1 MQTHSSGAAMI
12 SIGNAYFRAACIAAI
27 SSLLCPLPSI
37 ASANI
42 SSNVQATAT
51 VGDGVQRASTTI
63 LGLAVDQY
71 TWTDSQGQPRTVS
84 LKQQGNGN
92 PGNGGYAVQMTY
104 RVLESGN
111 WRTVTA
117 NMANGGDGGFGYFVA
132 HELYRSFDDGSSGTI
147 AELHGEDDSPLG
159 LSFPV
164 SAIAST
170 ITSSSTAASHTFKLT
185 YPKWGTLTPVVD
197 PTADRSTPKAFAQ
210 HERYLL
216 PVTIA
221 WTFQKGT
228 DYPRIDVSVDISAA
242 KQGQLAFDMRGP
254 YGVIEFADSDANA
267 TINNVQWGDSA
278 FRFASKV
285 TTSGYLTQASAWT
298 WSTPIGA
305 TRPFQGMLAK
315 HSTTGVLYE
324 IGLLEM
330 KLGSDAGLVY
340 SDYSSH
346 RGSNGSGFYLAAS
359 GIEQWEWPFQ
369 SAQYSGGASDG
380 GWLAGAPI
388 YGKKFA
394 WGSAPFY
401 GSSLDTVF
409 LNDTTS
415 VSIDPYPAGGVITY
429 RTCWVMGKSTYVGVG
444 TAGLTQTAAA
454 SAAPSC
460 ATASPT
466 FASLVPARVLD
477 TRPGQATIDGQY
489 NGIGALSE
497 GAKLD
502 LPVSG
507 RGGVPADGA
516 AAVVLNV
523 TATNSTQPGYL
534 TVWPAGSAQPL
545 ASNLNFVPGQTV
557 PNLVIAKVGVGGK
570 VALFNSA
577 GRTDFVADIGGWFP
591 LTSGLTPLVPARV
604 LDTRAGQGT
613 IDGLFAGIGALQ
625 ANDELDLTVAGRGG
639 VPAVGADAVVLN
651 LTTTDSTGFGYVTA
665 WPAGAARP
673 LTSNLN
679 LVPGSTVANL
689 AITKVGSGGKVA
701 LYNARNS
708 TDLVADVVGWFT
720 VGSELTT
727 VTPARL
733 LDTRPGNPTIDG
745 LYAGGGALAEGGEL
759 DLPVVDRAGVPASG
773 VDSVVL
779 HVTATNTTRQG
790 FITAW
795 PSGSNRPL
803 ASNLNF
809 VPGQDVANLVIVKVG
824 DNGKV
829 AIYNSAGSSDLIADV
844 VGWFSPS
851 PSAVPNE

>member
-1 MQTHSSGAAMI
+1 MI
-12 SIGNAYFRAACIAAI
+12 GIGNSCARTAALCIAAL
-27 SSLLCPLPSI
+27 SSLFCPTPSI
-37 ASANI
+37 ASANLPY
-42 SSNVQATAT
+42 SVQTSAAGAA
-51 VGDGVQRASTTI
+51 VGDGVQRTSTTI

-117 NMANGGDGGFGYFVA
+117 NMASGGDGGFGYFVA

-164 SAIAST
+164 SATASVIVSAT
-170 ITSSSTAASHTFKLT
+170 TAASHTFKLT
-185 YPKWGTLTPVVD
+185 YPKWGTLAPVAD
-197 PTADRSTPKAFAQ
+197 PTADRSTPKALAQ
-210 HERYLL
+210 HVRYRV
-216 PVTIA
+216 PVTIV

-228 DYPRIDVSVDISAA
+228 DYPRIDISVDISAA
-242 KQGQLAFDMRGP
+242 TQGQLAFDMRGP

-285 TTSGYLTQASAWT
+285 ATSGYLTQASAWT
-298 WSTPIGA
+298 WSTPIGG

-315 HSTTGVLYE
+315 HSISGVLYE
-324 IGLLEM
+324 IGLFEM
-330 KLGSDAGLVY
+330 KLGGDAGLVY
-340 SDYSSH
+340 SGYSSH
-346 RGSNGSGFYLAAS
+346 RGGNGSGFYLAAG

-369 SAQYSGGASDG
+369 SAQYSGAADDG

-401 GSSLDTVF
+401 GSSLDTVY
-409 LNDTTS
+409 LNDTVS
-415 VSIDPYPAGGVITY
+415 VPIDPYPAGGVITY
-429 RTCWVMGKSTYVGVG
+429 RTCWVMGESTYAGVG
-444 TAGLTQTAAA
+444 TAGLTQTVA
-454 SAAPSC
+454 SRAAPNC
-460 ATASPT
+460 ATAVPT

-477 TRPGQATIDGQY
+477 TRAGQATIDGLY
-489 NGIGALSE
+489 NGLGALSA
-497 GAKLD
+497 GAELD
-502 LPVSG
+502 LAING
-507 RGGVPADGA
+507 RGGVPAHGA

-523 TATNSTQPGYL
+523 TATNPTRTGYL
-534 TVWPAGSAQPL
+534 TVWPAGSARPL

-557 PNLVIAKVGVGGK
+557 PNLVIAKVGVDGK
-570 VALFNSA
+570 IALFNSS
-577 GRTDFVADIGGWFP
+577 GTTDFVADVGGWFP
-591 LTSGLTPLVPARV
+591 TTSGLTSLVPARL
-604 LDTRAGQGT
+604 LDTRVGQGT
-613 IDGLFAGIGALQ
+613 IDGLFAGGGSLGAGS
-625 ANDELDLTVAGRGG
+625 ELDLAVAGRGD
-639 VPAVGADAVVLN
+639 VPLSGADAVALN
-651 LTTTDSTGFGYVTA
+651 LTATNSTGVGYLTA

-673 LTSNLN
+673 LASNLN
-679 LVPGSTVANL
+679 LAAGSTVANL
-689 AITKVGSGGKVA
+689 AIVKLGSGGKVA

-708 TDLVADVVGWFT
+708 TDLVADVVGWFA

-727 VTPARL
+727 VAPARL

-745 LYAGGGALAEGGEL
+745 LYAGGGALTAGGEL
-759 DLPVVDRAGVPASG
+759 DLTVAGRAGVPTGG

-779 HVTATNTTRQG
+779 NVTATNTTQHG
-790 FITAW
+790 FITVW
-795 PSGSNRPL
+795 PSGSERPL

-809 VPGQDVANLVIVKVG
+809 VPGQTVPNLVIVKVG
-824 DNGKV
+824 GGGKV
-829 AIYNSAGSSDLIADV
+829 AIYNSAGSSDVVADV

-851 PSAVPNE
+851 L

>member
-1 MQTHSSGAAMI
+1 MQARPAHAEMI
-12 SIGNAYFRAACIAAI
+12 GIGNSFVRVGAWCVVAASALL
-27 SSLLCPLPSI
+27 SLSPSI
-37 ASANI
+37 ASAEI
-42 SSNVQATAT
+42 SSEAQAAAAAL
-51 VGDGVQRASTTI
+51 GDGVQRTSTTT

-117 NMANGGDGGFGYFVA
+117 NMASGGDGGFGYFVA

-147 AELHGEDDSPLG
+147 ADLHGEDDSPLG

-164 SAIAST
+164 STTASV
-170 ITSSSTAASHTFKLT
+170 ITSTSTAASHTFKLT
-185 YPKWGTLTPVVD
+185 YPKWGTLTPLAD
-197 PTADRSTPKAFAQ
+197 PTADRSTPKALAQ
-210 HERYLL
+210 HVRYLV
-216 PVTIA
+216 PVTIV

-228 DYPRIDVSVDISAA
+228 DYPRIDISVDISATT
-242 KQGQLAFDMRGP
+242 QGQLAFDMRGP
-254 YGVIEFADSDANA
+254 YGVIEYADGDANA

-285 TTSGYLTQASAWT
+285 GTSGYLTQASAWT

-330 KLGSDAGLVY
+330 KLGGDAGLVY
-340 SDYSSH
+340 SGYSSH
-346 RGSNGSGFYLAAS
+346 RGSNGSGFYLATG

-369 SAQYSGGASDG
+369 SAQYSGGAADG
-380 GWLAGAPI
+380 GWLAATPI

-401 GSSLDTVF
+401 GSNLDTVY
-409 LNDTTS
+409 LNDSVS

-454 SAAPSC
+454 SATPSC
-460 ATASPT
+460 ATAAPT

-477 TRPGQATIDGQY
+477 TRPGQATVDGRY
-489 NGIGALSE
+489 NGVGALSE
-497 GAKLD
+497 GAELD

-507 RGGVPADGA
+507 RGGVPANGA

-523 TATNSTQPGYL
+523 TATNSTRSGYL

-577 GRTDFVADIGGWFP
+577 GHTDFVADIGGWFP
-591 LTSGLTPLVPARV
+591 LTSGLTPLVPARL

-613 IDGLFAGIGALQ
+613 IDGLFAGNGALG
-625 ANDELDLTVAGRGG
+625 ASDELDLTVAGRGS
-639 VPAVGADAVVLN
+639 VPTAGADAVVLN
-651 LTTTDSTGFGYVTA
+651 LTATNSTGVGYVTA

-673 LTSNLN
+673 FASNLN
-679 LVPGSTVANL
+679 LAPGSTVANL
-689 AITKVGSGGKVA
+689 VIAKVGSGGKVA

-708 TDLVADVVGWFT
+708 TDLVADVVGWFAA
-720 VGSELTT
+720 GSELTT

-733 LDTRPGNPTIDG
+733 LDTRPGNPTTDG

-759 DLPVVDRAGVPASG
+759 DLTVVDRAGVPASG

-779 HVTATNTTRQG
+779 NVTATNTTRHG

-795 PSGSNRPL
+795 PSGTARPL

-809 VPGQDVANLVIVKVG
+809 APGQTVANLVIVKVG
-824 DNGKV
+824 GNGKV
-829 AIYNSAGSSDLIADV
+829 AIYNSAGSSDIIADV

-851 PSAVPNE
+851 L